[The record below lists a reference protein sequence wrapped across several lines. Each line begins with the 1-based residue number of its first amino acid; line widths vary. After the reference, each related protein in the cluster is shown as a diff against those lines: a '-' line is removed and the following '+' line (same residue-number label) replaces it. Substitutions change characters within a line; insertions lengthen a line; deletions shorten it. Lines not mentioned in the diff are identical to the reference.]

1 LISFIPNSCEGPEPA
16 SRKAGK
22 RSRMSDLMNVGID
35 VSKDTLDVCTSAN
48 EVFTCANDPE
58 GIESLVK
65 RLKARPIE
73 RVVLEATGGYE
84 APVVAGLAAAALP
97 VIVINPRQVRDFA
110 KASARLAKTDRIDAA
125 VLVAFAHAIRPEVR
139 PLKDTQTRA
148 LEAVLT
154 RRRQLV
160 GMLTMERQRLPMASA
175 LVRKELRTHIAW
187 LIKRIKDSDRDLT
200 GLLRASPLWREREN
214 LLGTVKGVGQQTIL
228 SLCASLPE
236 LGRLNR
242 RQLAAL
248 VGVAPFNCDSGA
260 LRGKRRCWGGRA
272 HLRAVLYMA
281 TLSAAHR
288 NPVIRAFY
296 QRLLGAGKPK
306 KLALIACMR
315 KLLTILNAMVRDNAA
330 WAPDLHNSA

>member
-1 LISFIPNSCEGPEPA
+1 LISFIPNSCEGAKPA

-22 RSRMSDLMNVGID
+22 RSRMSDPMNVGID
-35 VSKDTLDVCTSAN
+35 VSKDTLEVCTSAN
-48 EVFTCANDPE
+48 EVFQCANDPE

-65 RLKARPIE
+65 RLKARPVE

-84 APVVAGLAAAALP
+84 APVVARLAAAALP

-110 KASARLAKTDRIDAA
+110 KASARLAKTDPIDAA
-125 VLVAFAHAIRPEVR
+125 VLVAFAQAIRPEVR
-139 PLKDTQTRA
+139 PLKDEQTLA

-160 GMLTMERQRLPMASA
+160 GMLTMEHQRLQIAPVI
-175 LVRKELRTHIAW
+175 VRKELRAHIAW
-187 LIKRIKDSDRDLT
+187 LIKRIKEIDRELT
-200 GLLRASPLWREREN
+200 GLLRASPVWRERED
-214 LLGTVKGVGQQTIL
+214 LLRTVKGVGKQTIL

-260 LRGKRRCWGGRA
+260 FRGQRRCWGGRA
-272 HLRAVLYMA
+272 HIRAVLYMA
-281 TLSAAHR
+281 TLSAVR
-288 NPVIRAFY
+288 CNPVLRAHY
-296 QRLLGAGKPK
+296 QRLVAAGKPK

-330 WAPDLHNSA
+330 WAPQLHSAA